1 MRNFTLDGR
10 LSSAAKFVRQGAT
23 FADIGTDHAYL
34 PLFLLADGRVNNV
47 ILTDINEGPL
57 ESAKQN
63 AQDAGLYDKCRF
75 FLTDGATGLDNEG
88 ITDAAICGMG
98 GELIVQIID
107 TATFFRDTGVRLI
120 LQPMSHVA
128 DLRKYLSN
136 TGFEIIHEE
145 YSYSAG
151 KYYVTVCA
159 EYTGKPY
166 KMSDSEY
173 EFGKPRVMS
182 DEQRG
187 YLNIRLSA
195 LEKIRAGKMLGGED
209 AAYENELIIF
219 LKTLLGETK

>member
-10 LSSAAKFVRQGAT
+10 LNSAAKFVRQGAT

-34 PLFLLADGRVNNV
+34 PLFLLAEGRIKSAV
-47 ILTDINEGPL
+47 LADINEGPL
-57 ESAKQN
+57 ESAKRN
-63 AQDAGLYDKCRF
+63 ARDADLYDKCRF
-75 FLTDGATGLDNEG
+75 FLTDGAAGLDNEG

-107 TATFFRDTGVRLI
+107 KATFFRDTGVRLI

-128 DLRKYLSN
+128 DLRKYLST
-136 TGFEIIHEE
+136 TGFEIIREE

-166 KMSDSEY
+166 KMSDAEY
-173 EFGKPRVMS
+173 EFGRYLVMS
-182 DEQRG
+182 GEHRG
-187 YLNIRLSA
+187 YLNTHLKT
-195 LEKIRAGKMLGGED
+195 LEKIRGGKMLGGENT
-209 AAYENELIIF
+209 AYENELISYI
-219 LKTLLGETK
+219 KTLLGDTK